1 MKLITTA
8 AGIALALTL
17 GLTQVSGTA
26 VRGNARPMMSQSKC
40 CQACFVDTD
49 NDGICDNRGSGNFVD
64 ADGDGICDNR
74 GSGKFVD
81 ADGDGICDNR
91 GSGNFVDADG
101 DGICDNRGSG
111 NGACRGNGG
120 NRCGQ
125 GKKCR

>member
-26 VRGNARPMMSQSKC
+26 VRGNARPMMGQGKC
-40 CQACFVDTD
+40 RQVCFVDKD
-49 NDGICDNRGSGNFVD
+49 SDGICDNRGSGNFVD

-74 GSGKFVD
+74 GSGCN
-81 ADGDGICDNR
+81 GIN
-91 GSGNFVDADG
+91 
-101 DGICDNRGSG
+101 
-111 NGACRGNGG
+111 RGNGG

>member
-26 VRGNARPMMSQSKC
+26 VRGNARPMMGQGKC
-40 CQACFVDTD
+40 RQVCFVDKD
-49 NDGICDNRGSGNFVD
+49 SDGICDNRGSGN
-64 ADGDGICDNR
+64 
-74 GSGKFVD
+74 FVD

-111 NGACRGNGG
+111 CNGINRGNGG